1 MDDLSPFAPLME
13 AKVSPEARLTALQ
26 KVECVRRAE
35 IFSEVVV
42 EQLFQLAMV
51 AREARFARGQIIF
64 RAGEPADAFYLIV
77 EGEVELSSADG
88 GLREVVGSGRSFGL
102 YAVLAREPRR
112 VSATAQQATLA
123 IAIEAEDFN
132 SLLSDNTEIF
142 AGVLRYFAQKC
153 LRPYD

>member
-26 KVECVRRAE
+26 KVECVRRTE
-35 IFSEVVV
+35 IFSEIVV

-51 AREARFARGQIIF
+51 AREASFARGQIIF
-64 RAGEPADAFYLIV
+64 RAGEPADAFYVIV
-77 EGEVELSSADG
+77 EGEVELSSAD

-112 VSATAQQATLA
+112 FSATARQATLA

-153 LRPYD
+153 LKPYD